1 MKTSLTVAVAAVL
14 LAGAGS
20 VHAQTAATGSGQA
33 YPAKTV
39 RVVIPWPAGG
49 LTDVV
54 GRIVFQKVSES
65 LGHQFIVDNRGGA
78 SGTIGADL
86 VAKAAP
92 DGYTIMVHSTTH
104 VGNPHIYKPLP
115 YDTLRDF
122 VGVGLLVAQ
131 TGLLVVHPSLPVH
144 SVKELVALAKA
155 RPDQILYASSGSG
168 SFSHLA
174 ITLLTSMTGTK
185 MVHVPYKGGGPATTA
200 IVSGETQLLAGS
212 PAAVVTQLN
221 AKRLRL
227 LAVTA
232 DTRLP
237 QFPDVPTVAEA
248 GIPGYEFRGWVGVL
262 APAGTP
268 KAIVDR
274 LNAEIKRA
282 MDSPD
287 MKKKME
293 AYEPWYMT
301 PEQTAARIRSDYD
314 KYGKLIALTGT
325 RIE

>member
-1 MKTSLTVAVAAVL
+1 MFPRNASRL
-14 LAGAGS
+14 LAALAALS
-20 VHAQTAATGSGQA
+20 VATAVWAQ
-33 YPAKTV
+33 PAKNYPTRPV

-54 GRIVFQKVSES
+54 GRIVFQKVSEN
-65 LGHQFIVDNRGGA
+65 LGQPFVIDNRGGA

-86 VAKAAP
+86 VAKSP
-92 DGYTIMVHSTTH
+92 SDGYTIMVHSTTH
-104 VGNPHIYKPLP
+104 VGNPHIYSKLP

-122 VGVGLLVAQ
+122 TGVGLLVAQ
-131 TGLLVVHPSLPVH
+131 TGLLVVHPSLPVK
-144 SVKELVALAKA
+144 SVRELVALAKA

-200 IVSGETQLLAGS
+200 LVSGETQLLAGS
-212 PAAVVTQLN
+212 PAAVLTQIK

-227 LAVTA
+227 LAVTS
-232 DTRLP
+232 DTRLT
-237 QFPDVPTVAEA
+237 QFPDTPTVAEA
-248 GIPGYEFRGWVGVL
+248 GVPGYEFRGWVGVL

-268 KAIVDR
+268 KAIIDR
-274 LNAEIKRA
+274 LNAAIKNA

-287 MKKKME
+287 TMKKME
-293 AYEPWYMT
+293 SFEPWTMT
-301 PEQTAARIRSDYD
+301 PEQTSARIRSDYD
-314 KYGKLIALTGT
+314 KYGKLIKLTGT
-325 RIE
+325 RLE

>member
-1 MKTSLTVAVAAVL
+1 MKAFPVPVFAAAAL
-14 LAGAGS
+14 LAMAGS
-20 VHAQTAATGSGQA
+20 AAAQTAATGTVR
-33 YPAKTV
+33 YPARPV

-54 GRIVFQKVSES
+54 GRIVFQKVSEQ
-65 LGHQFIVDNRGGA
+65 LGQQFIVDNRGGA

-86 VAKAAP
+86 VAKAPP

-104 VGNPHIYKPLP
+104 VGNPHIYRQLP

-122 VGVGLLVAQ
+122 SGVGLLVAQ
-131 TGLLVVHPSLPVH
+131 TGLMVVHPSLPVK

-155 RPDQILYASSGSG
+155 RPGQILYASSGSG

-174 ITLLTSMTGTK
+174 IALFTSMTGTN
-185 MVHVPYKGGGPATTA
+185 MLHVPYKGGGPATTA
-200 IVSGETQLLAGS
+200 MVSGETQLLVGS
-212 PAAVVTQLN
+212 PAAVLSPLAVG
-221 AKRLRL
+221 RLRL
-227 LAVTA
+227 LAVTS

-237 QFPDVPTVAEA
+237 QFPDTPTVAEA
-248 GIPGYEFRGWVGVL
+248 GVPGYEFRGWVGVL

-268 KAIVDR
+268 QAIVER
-274 LNAEIKRA
+274 LNAEIRKA

-301 PEQTAARIRSDYD
+301 PEQTAARIRSDYE

-325 RIE
+325 RVE